1 LGIVDIRAF
10 HWFDLKVDNPL
21 VKQFAKEL
29 FGRIRS
35 ESEKRTKKREETLFG
50 IKKPDRM
57 LIEFQKLSDS

>member
-10 HWFDLKVDNPL
+10 HWFNLKLDNPL
-21 VKQFAKEL
+21 VKQFGKEL

-35 ESEKRTKKREETLFG
+35 ESEKRTKKRQETLFG

-57 LIEFQKLSDS
+57 LLESQKLGSS